1 MSPQVTDVG
10 AVLEYACTDSGLFTV
25 PAALPACRTRRAC
38 EAPPTPNLG
47 RTKTVVRQTTK
58 EDGPIGLSC
67 ARAREVN

>member
-1 MSPQVTDVG
+1 MG

-47 RTKTVVRQTTK
+47 RTKTAVVRQTK
-58 EDGPIGLSC
+58 GDGPTRL
-67 ARAREVN
+67 